1 MIYLGV
7 QDTIEVLDKV
17 HDDLDHH
24 EKKPKDVDKVL
35 NQFLRAKKWMR
46 DKMWDSSSLVKNQIR
61 IQIFVGALTKIDHL
75 ETKELIE
82 ILCFLA
88 KEEDENPEFTVR

>member
-1 MIYLGV
+1 
-7 QDTIEVLDKV
+7 
-17 HDDLDHH
+17 
-24 EKKPKDVDKVL
+24 
-35 NQFLRAKKWMR
+35 
-46 DKMWDSSSLVKNQIR
+46 MWDSSSLVKNQIR